1 MHWRE
6 KMFKTRDFYFK
17 KVYNIKGKKIG
28 IIEDLYID
36 FYLGKVVGFKVSNS
50 ILFSKKNYVDMQDVI
65 DIGED
70 MIINSIRKGEGLTF
84 KEIKYMEIIDTLS
97 NIKGVLE
104 DIVIDIQD
112 YSIKAI
118 VISSG
123 LIDKMIK
130 GKQIVLLNRCIL
142 GEKYILYT
150 GNEGILFKSMPH
162 NMENYNATKKA

>member
-1 MHWRE
+1 
-6 KMFKTRDFYFK
+6 MFKTRDFYFK

-36 FYLGKVVGFKVSNS
+36 FYQGKVVGFKISNS
-50 ILFSKKNYVDMQDVI
+50 MLFSKNNYVDIEDII

-70 MIINSIRKGEGLTF
+70 LIISSIRKGEGLAF
-84 KEIKYMEIIDTLS
+84 KELKYMEVIDTLS
-97 NIKGVLE
+97 NVKGVLE
-104 DIVIDIQD
+104 DIIIDIQD

-123 LIDKMIK
+123 LVDKMIK
-130 GKQIVLLNRCIL
+130 GKQIILLDRCIL

-150 GNEGILFKSMPH
+150 GNEGVLFKSLPH
-162 NMENYNATKKA
+162 TMDNYNATKKA

>member
-1 MHWRE
+1 
-6 KMFKTRDFYFK
+6 MFKTRDFYFK
-17 KVYNIKGKKIG
+17 KVYDIKGKKIG

-50 ILFSKKNYVDMQDVI
+50 ILFSKKNYVDMQDII

-70 MIINSIRKGEGLTF
+70 VIINSIRKGEGLTF

-130 GKQIVLLNRCIL
+130 GKQIILLNRCIL

-150 GNEGILFKSMPH
+150 GNEGVSFKSMPH
-162 NMENYNATKKA
+162 NMEDYDATKKA

>member
-1 MHWRE
+1 
-6 KMFKTRDFYFK
+6 MFKTRDFYFK
-17 KVYNIKGKKIG
+17 KVYDIKGKKIG

-50 ILFSKKNYVDMQDVI
+50 ILFSKKNYLDMQDII

-70 MIINSIRKGEGLTF
+70 VIINSIRKGEGLTF

-130 GKQIVLLNRCIL
+130 GKQIILLNRCIL

-150 GNEGILFKSMPH
+150 GNEGVLFKSLPH
-162 NMENYNATKKA
+162 NMENYDATKKA

>member
-1 MHWRE
+1 
-6 KMFKTRDFYFK
+6 MFKTRDFYFK
-17 KVYNIKGKKIG
+17 KVYNIRGKKIG
-28 IIEDLYID
+28 IVEDLYID

-50 ILFSKKNYVDMQDVI
+50 ILFSKKNYVDMEDII

-70 MIINSIRKGEGLTF
+70 IIINSIRRGEGLTF

-104 DIVIDIQD
+104 DIIIDIQD
-112 YSIKAI
+112 YTIKAI

-130 GKQIVLLNRCIL
+130 GKQIILLNRCIL

-150 GNEGILFKSMPH
+150 GNEGISFKSMPH
-162 NMENYNATKKA
+162 NMEQYNATKKA

>member
-1 MHWRE
+1 
-6 KMFKTRDFYFK
+6 MFKTRDFYFK
-17 KVYNIKGKKIG
+17 KVYDLKGKKVG
-28 IIEDLYID
+28 IIEDIYID
-36 FYLGKVVGFKVSNS
+36 FYLGKIIGFKVSSS
-50 ILFSKKNYVDMQDVI
+50 ILFSKNNYVDMEEII

-70 MIINSIRKGEGLTF
+70 VLINFIRKGKGLAF
-84 KEIKYMEIIDTLS
+84 KELKYMEVIDKLG

-104 DIVIDIQD
+104 DIIIDEMD

-130 GKQIVLLNRCIL
+130 GKEIILLNKCIL

-150 GNEGILFKSMPH
+150 GNDGVSFKSMPH
-162 NMENYNATKKA
+162 NMENYNAIKKA

>member
-1 MHWRE
+1 
-6 KMFKTRDFYFK
+6 MFKTRDFYFK
-17 KVYNIKGKKIG
+17 KVYNIRGKKIG
-28 IIEDLYID
+28 IVEDLYID

-50 ILFSKKNYVDMQDVI
+50 ILFSKKNYVDMEDII

-70 MIINSIRKGEGLTF
+70 IIINSIRRGEGLTF

-104 DIVIDIQD
+104 DIIIDIQD
-112 YSIKAI
+112 YTIKAI

-130 GKQIVLLNRCIL
+130 GKQIILLNRCIL

-150 GNEGILFKSMPH
+150 GNEGVLFKSMPH
-162 NMENYNATKKA
+162 NMEGYNAIKKA

>member
-1 MHWRE
+1 
-6 KMFKTRDFYFK
+6 MFKTRDFYFK

-36 FYLGKVVGFKVSNS
+36 FYSGKVVGFKISNS
-50 ILFSKKNYVDMQDVI
+50 MLFSKNNYVDIEEVI

-70 MIINSIRKGEGLTF
+70 LIISSIRKGEGLAF
-84 KEIKYMEIIDTLS
+84 KEIKYMEVIDTLS
-97 NIKGVLE
+97 NVKGVLE
-104 DIVIDIQD
+104 DIIIDIQD

-123 LIDKMIK
+123 LVDKMIK
-130 GKQIVLLNRCIL
+130 GKQIILLNRCIL

-150 GNEGILFKSMPH
+150 GDEGVLFKSLPH
-162 NMENYNATKKA
+162 NMDNYNATKKA

>member
-1 MHWRE
+1 
-6 KMFKTRDFYFK
+6 MFKTRDFYFK
-17 KVYNIKGKKIG
+17 KVFDIRGKKIG

-36 FYLGKVVGFKVSNS
+36 FYMGKVVGFKVSNS
-50 ILFSKKNYVDMQDVI
+50 ILFSKKNYVEMQDII

-70 MIINSIRKGEGLTF
+70 VIIDSIKKGDGLTF
-84 KEIKYMEIIDTLS
+84 KEIKYMDVIDTLS

-104 DIVIDIQD
+104 DIIIDIQD

-130 GKQIVLLNRCIL
+130 GKQIILLNRCIL

-162 NMENYNATKKA
+162 NMEQYNATKKS

>member
-1 MHWRE
+1 
-6 KMFKTRDFYFK
+6 MFKTRDFYFK
-17 KVYNIKGKKIG
+17 KVYDIKGKKIG

-36 FYLGKVVGFKVSNS
+36 FYLGKVLGFKVSNS
-50 ILFSKKNYVDMQDVI
+50 MLFSKNNYVDIEEII

-70 MIINSIRKGEGLTF
+70 VIINSIKKGEGLTF
-84 KEIKYMEIIDTLS
+84 KEIKYMEVIDTLS
-97 NIKGVLE
+97 NVKGVLE

-123 LIDKMIK
+123 LVDKMIK
-130 GKQIVLLNRCIL
+130 GKQIILLNRCIL

-162 NMENYNATKKA
+162 NMDKSNATKKA

>member
-1 MHWRE
+1 
-6 KMFKTRDFYFK
+6 MFKTRDFYFK
-17 KVYNIKGKKIG
+17 KVFDIRGKKIG

-36 FYLGKVVGFKVSNS
+36 FYMGKVVGFKVSNS
-50 ILFSKKNYVDMQDVI
+50 MLFSKKNYVEMQGII

-70 MIINSIRKGEGLTF
+70 VIIDSIKKGDGLTF
-84 KEIKYMEIIDTLS
+84 KEIKYMEVIDTLS

-104 DIVIDIQD
+104 DIIIDIQD

-130 GKQIVLLNRCIL
+130 GKQIILLNRCIL

-162 NMENYNATKKA
+162 NMEQYNATKKS

>member
-1 MHWRE
+1 
-6 KMFKTRDFYFK
+6 MFKTRDFYFK
-17 KVYNIKGKKIG
+17 KVYNIRGKKIG
-28 IIEDLYID
+28 IVEDLYID

-50 ILFSKKNYVDMQDVI
+50 ILFSKKNYVDMEDI
-65 DIGED
+65 IEIGED
-70 MIINSIRKGEGLTF
+70 IIINSIRKGEGLTF

-104 DIVIDIQD
+104 DIIIDIQD

-130 GKQIVLLNRCIL
+130 GKQIILLNRCIL

-150 GNEGILFKSMPH
+150 GNEGISFKSMPH
-162 NMENYNATKKA
+162 NMEQYNATKKA

>member
-1 MHWRE
+1 
-6 KMFKTRDFYFK
+6 MFKTRDFYFK
-17 KVYNIKGKKIG
+17 KVYSITGKKIG

-36 FYLGKVVGFKVSNS
+36 FYLGKVIGLKVSS
-50 ILFSKKNYVDMQDVI
+50 SMLFSKKNYIDLQDII

-70 MIINSIRKGEGLTF
+70 VIINSIRKGDGLTF
-84 KEIKYMEIIDTLS
+84 KEIKYMEVIDTLS

-104 DIVIDIQD
+104 DIIIDIKD

-130 GKQIVLLNRCIL
+130 GKQVILLDRCIL

-150 GNEGILFKSMPH
+150 GNKGILFKSMPH
-162 NMENYNATKKA
+162 NMEQYSAIKKS

>member
-1 MHWRE
+1 ML
-6 KMFKTRDFYFK
+6 KTRDFYFK
-17 KVYNIKGKKIG
+17 KVYNIRGKKIG

-50 ILFSKKNYVDMQDVI
+50 VLFSKKNYIDMEDII

-70 MIINSIRKGEGLTF
+70 VIINSMRKGKGLTF
-84 KEIKYMEIIDTLS
+84 KEIKYMEIIDRLS

-104 DIVIDIQD
+104 DIIIDIQD

-130 GKQIVLLNRCIL
+130 GKQIILLNRCIL
-142 GEKYILYT
+142 GEEYILYT
-150 GNEGILFKSMPH
+150 GNKGISFKSMPH
-162 NMENYNATKKA
+162 NMDKYNATKKA

>member
-1 MHWRE
+1 
-6 KMFKTRDFYFK
+6 MFKTRDFYFK
-17 KVYNIKGKKIG
+17 KIFDIRGKKIG

-50 ILFSKKNYVDMQDVI
+50 MLFSKKNYVEMQGII

-70 MIINSIRKGEGLTF
+70 VIIDSIKKGDGLTF
-84 KEIKYMEIIDTLS
+84 KEIKYMEVIDTLS

-104 DIVIDIQD
+104 DIIIDIQD

-130 GKQIVLLNRCIL
+130 GKQIILLNRCIL

-162 NMENYNATKKA
+162 NMEQYNATKKS

>member
-1 MHWRE
+1 MEGE

-17 KVYNIKGKKIG
+17 KVYNLKGKKVG

-36 FYLGKVVGFKVSNS
+36 FFLGKVVGFKVSNS
-50 ILFSKKNYVDMQDVI
+50 SFFSKSNYVDMQEII

-70 MIINSIRKGEGLTF
+70 VIINSIRKGTGLTF
-84 KEIKYMEIIDTLS
+84 KELKYMEIIDKLS
-97 NIKGVLE
+97 NVKGVLE
-104 DIVIDIQD
+104 DIIIDIKD

-130 GKQIVLLNRCIL
+130 GKQIILLNRCIL

-150 GNEGILFKSMPH
+150 GDQGISFKSMPH

>member
-1 MHWRE
+1 
-6 KMFKTRDFYFK
+6 MFKTRDFYFK

-50 ILFSKKNYVDMQDVI
+50 TLFSKKNYVDMEDI
-65 DIGED
+65 IEIGED
-70 MIINSIRKGEGLTF
+70 IIINSIRKGEGLTF

-104 DIVIDIQD
+104 DIIIDIQD

-130 GKQIVLLNRCIL
+130 GKQIILLNRCIL
-142 GEKYILYT
+142 GERYILYT
-150 GNEGILFKSMPH
+150 GNEGISFKSMPH
-162 NMENYNATKKA
+162 NMEQYNAIKKA

>member
-1 MHWRE
+1 
-6 KMFKTRDFYFK
+6 MFKTRDFYFK
-17 KVYNIKGKKIG
+17 KVFNIKGKKIG
-28 IIEDLYID
+28 IVEDLYID

-50 ILFSKKNYVDMQDVI
+50 MLFSKKNYVDMQDII

-70 MIINSIRKGEGLTF
+70 IIINSIRKGEGLTF

-104 DIVIDIQD
+104 DIIIDIQD

-150 GNEGILFKSMPH
+150 GNEGVLFKSMPH
-162 NMENYNATKKA
+162 NMEQNNATKKA

>member
-1 MHWRE
+1 
-6 KMFKTRDFYFK
+6 MFKTRDFYFK
-17 KVYNIKGKKIG
+17 KVYDIKGKKIG
-28 IIEDLYID
+28 IVEDLYID
-36 FYLGKVVGFKVSNS
+36 FYLGKVIGFKISNKM
-50 ILFSKKNYVDMQDVI
+50 LFSKKNYVDMEDII

-70 MIINSIRKGEGLTF
+70 MIITSIRKGEGLTF
-84 KEIKYMEIIDTLS
+84 KEIKYMEIMDMLS

-104 DIVIDIQD
+104 DIIIDIQD

-130 GKQIVLLNRCIL
+130 GKEIIILNRCVL

-150 GNEGILFKSMPH
+150 GNEGISFKSMPH
-162 NMENYNATKKA
+162 NMDNYNATKKA